1 MERAEAFLPNYL
13 RFVKGLVDTNDLPL
27 NVSRELLQESRTAAK
42 LKKALTKRCL
52 SMFENL
58 EGEKET
64 TFWTQFGRVLKEG
77 VVEDPDN
84 REAVLK
90 LLRFS
95 STASEGSEKE
105 TLKQNLERMPEGQK
119 AIYYLIAGSREAAM
133 GSPYLEGLKKKNVEV
148 LLLWDRIDEWMMGSL
163 TEFEGK
169 KFISATA
176 ADLELG
182 DI

>member
-1 MERAEAFLPNYL
+1 M
-13 RFVKGLVDTNDLPL
+13 
-27 NVSRELLQESRTAAK
+27 
-42 LKKALTKRCL
+42 
-52 SMFENL
+52 
-58 EGEKET
+58 
-64 TFWTQFGRVLKEG
+64 KEG

-90 LLRFS
+90 LLRFA
-95 STASEGSEKE
+95 STASEGSENV
-105 TLKQNLERMPEGQK
+105 TLKQYIERMPEGQK

-176 ADLELG
+176 ADLSSATSKQRTANLNRPLKPQKRTKTLRWRALRPRWVTVLPT
-182 DI
+182 